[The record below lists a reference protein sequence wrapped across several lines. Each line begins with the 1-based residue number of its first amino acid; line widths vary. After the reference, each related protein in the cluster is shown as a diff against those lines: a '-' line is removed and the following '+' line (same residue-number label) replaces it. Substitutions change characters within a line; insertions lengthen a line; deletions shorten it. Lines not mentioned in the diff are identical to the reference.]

1 MSMAVQLD
9 MEVLQRI
16 KFLMEYDVMKTSS
29 ENILLE
35 QIKLTYN
42 QELAKIAGYKNI
54 TPKQADELAAAG
66 RLVWVAQQQAAQ
78 QQAAQQQAIRQ
89 QNAANL
95 KTMMSTDPESAL
107 RKAAILDPY
116 RDKKERYGTIDLPRT
131 HVNRM
136 YSQPSKEVKEM
147 RLDELTQK
155 VRDIMTDWKTMT
167 VETFLTITG
176 VGIPVVIGVNGLWF
190 TLEAAQVL
198 KGTPDWLNLVFS
210 FIATTTSGL
219 GSAELRPL
227 YQAVG
232 KSMKGGGKDFVYLL
246 ELLYF
251 HAKELGL
258 WNKLKPI
265 LQKISKMSSTF
276 SDLAGKTW
284 KWLKDNV
291 LWIFDGVIWAGKVTI
306 NGLKTLISGIFNT
319 MDTWLATIGTKA
331 GVNPE
336 VAQKLGSAARWGS
349 LPYVVHKGSE
359 LLSKPD
365 FSKEDMEKIKSMTD
379 SGWVYP
385 PPK

>member
-1 MSMAVQLD
+1 
-9 MEVLQRI
+9 
-16 KFLMEYDVMKTSS
+16 
-29 ENILLE
+29 
-35 QIKLTYN
+35 
-42 QELAKIAGYKNI
+42 
-54 TPKQADELAAAG
+54 
-66 RLVWVAQQQAAQ
+66 
-78 QQAAQQQAIRQ
+78 
-89 QNAANL
+89 
-95 KTMMSTDPESAL
+95 
-107 RKAAILDPY
+107 
-116 RDKKERYGTIDLPRT
+116 
-131 HVNRM
+131 M

-227 YQAVG
+227 YQAVS
-232 KSMKGGGKDFVYLL
+232 KNLKGGGKDFVYIL

-258 WNKLKPI
+258 WGKLKPI
-265 LQKISKMSSTF
+265 LKGISKMASTF

-331 GVNPE
+331 GLSPQVS
-336 VAQKLGSAARWGS
+336 QKLGSAARWGS
-349 LPYVVHKGSE
+349 LPYGVKKGSE

-365 FSKEDMEKIKSMTD
+365 FSEEDMEKLKSMTD

-385 PPK
+385 KVPPK

>member
-1 MSMAVQLD
+1 MSQTVHLD

-35 QIKLTYN
+35 QSTDLQKLAKEKGFGPVSLSKAQELYN
-42 QELAKIAGYKNI
+42 QGKLGNKKLDLYGKALPDWIDNSK
-54 TPKQADELAAAG
+54 PDPS
-66 RLVWVAQQQAAQ
+66 
-78 QQAAQQQAIRQ
+78 
-89 QNAANL
+89 
-95 KTMMSTDPESAL
+95 KT
-107 RKAAILDPY
+107 
-116 RDKKERYGTIDLPRT
+116 GTIDLPST

-227 YQAVG
+227 YQAVS
-232 KSMKGGGKDFVYLL
+232 KNLKGGGKDFVYIL

-258 WNKLKPI
+258 WGKLKPI
-265 LQKISKMSSTF
+265 LKGISKMASTF

-291 LWIFDGVIWAGKVTI
+291 LWIFQGVTWAGKVTI

-331 GVNPE
+331 GLSPQVS
-336 VAQKLGSAARWGS
+336 QKLGSAARWGS
-349 LPYVVHKGSE
+349 LPYGVKKGSE

-365 FSKEDMEKIKSMTD
+365 FSEEDMEKLKSMTD

-385 PPK
+385 KVPPK

>member
-1 MSMAVQLD
+1 MSQSVQLD
-9 MEVLQRI
+9 MEILQRF

-35 QIKLTYN
+35 QSTDLQKLAKEKGFGPVSISKAQELYN
-42 QELAKIAGYKNI
+42 QGKLGNKKLDLYGKILPDWIDNSK
-54 TPKQADELAAAG
+54 PDPS
-66 RLVWVAQQQAAQ
+66 
-78 QQAAQQQAIRQ
+78 
-89 QNAANL
+89 
-95 KTMMSTDPESAL
+95 KT
-107 RKAAILDPY
+107 
-116 RDKKERYGTIDLPRT
+116 GTIDLPST

-136 YSQPSKEVKEM
+136 YSQPSKEVREM

-176 VGIPVVIGVNGLWF
+176 VGIPAVIGVNGLWF

-227 YQAVG
+227 YQAVS
-232 KSMKGGGKDFVYLL
+232 KNLKGGGKDFVYIL

-258 WNKLKPI
+258 WGKLKPI
-265 LQKISKMSSTF
+265 LKGISKMASTF

-291 LWIFDGVIWAGKVTI
+291 LWIFDGVTWAGKVTI

-331 GVNPE
+331 GLSPQVS
-336 VAQKLGSAARWGS
+336 QKLGSAARWGS
-349 LPYVVHKGSE
+349 LPYGVKKGSE

-365 FSKEDMEKIKSMTD
+365 FSEEDMEKLKSMTD

-385 PPK
+385 KVPPK

>member
-1 MSMAVQLD
+1 MSQSVQFD
-9 MEVLQRI
+9 MEVLRRI

-35 QIKLTYN
+35 QSTDLQKLAKEKGFGPVSLSKAQELYN
-42 QELAKIAGYKNI
+42 QGKLGNKKLDLYG
-54 TPKQADELAAAG
+54 
-66 RLVWVAQQQAAQ
+66 
-78 QQAAQQQAIRQ
+78 
-89 QNAANL
+89 
-95 KTMMSTDPESAL
+95 KTLPDWIDNSKPDPS
-107 RKAAILDPY
+107 KT
-116 RDKKERYGTIDLPRT
+116 GTIDLPST

-136 YSQPSKEVKEM
+136 YSQPSKEVREM

-219 GSAELRPL
+219 GSATLRPL
-227 YQAVG
+227 YGEAAKSLAG
-232 KSMKGGGKDFVYLL
+232 KGRSFMNTLNAIYDA
-246 ELLYF
+246 
-251 HAKELGL
+251 AKKLGL
-258 WNKLKPI
+258 WNKLMPI
-265 LQKISKMSSTF
+265 FKGISKMASTF

-349 LPYVVHKGSE
+349 LPYGVKKASE

-365 FSKEDMEKIKSMTD
+365 FSEEDMEKIKSMTD

-385 PPK
+385 KVPPK

>member
-1 MSMAVQLD
+1 MSQSVQLD

-35 QIKLTYN
+35 QNVQSKLTYN
-42 QELAKIAGYKNI
+42 QELAKRAGYGNV
-54 TPKQADELAAAG
+54 TSQRADELAVSG
-66 RLVWVAQQQAAQ
+66 KLVYAAQ
-78 QQAAQQQAIRQ
+78 QGLP
-89 QNAANL
+89 L
-95 KTMMSTDPESAL
+95 KTLMGTDPESKFKRAV
-107 RKAAILDPY
+107 ANSGNQ
-116 RDKKERYGTIDLPRT
+116 DKKRSGTIDLPRT

-232 KSMKGGGKDFVYLL
+232 KSMKGGGKDFVYVL

-349 LPYVVHKGSE
+349 LPYGSKKASE

-365 FSKEDMEKIKSMTD
+365 FSEEDMEKIKSMTD

-385 PPK
+385 KVPPK

>member
-1 MSMAVQLD
+1 MSQTVHLD

-35 QIKLTYN
+35 QSTDLQKLAKEKGFGPVSLSKAQELYN
-42 QELAKIAGYKNI
+42 QGKLGNKKLDLYGKALPDWIDNSK
-54 TPKQADELAAAG
+54 PDPS
-66 RLVWVAQQQAAQ
+66 
-78 QQAAQQQAIRQ
+78 
-89 QNAANL
+89 
-95 KTMMSTDPESAL
+95 KT
-107 RKAAILDPY
+107 
-116 RDKKERYGTIDLPRT
+116 GTIDLPST

-227 YQAVG
+227 YQAVS
-232 KSMKGGGKDFVYLL
+232 KNLKGGGKDFVYIL

-258 WNKLKPI
+258 WGKLKPI
-265 LQKISKMSSTF
+265 LKGISKMASTF

-291 LWIFDGVIWAGKVTI
+291 LWIFQGVTWAGKVTI

-349 LPYVVHKGSE
+349 LPYGVKKGSE

-365 FSKEDMEKIKSMTD
+365 FSEEDMEKLKSMTD

>member
-1 MSMAVQLD
+1 MSQSVQLD

-35 QIKLTYN
+35 QNVQSKLTYN
-42 QELAKIAGYKNI
+42 QELAKRAGYGNVTSQKAN
-54 TPKQADELAAAG
+54 ELAVSG
-66 RLVWVAQQQAAQ
+66 KLVYAAQ
-78 QQAAQQQAIRQ
+78 QGLP
-89 QNAANL
+89 L
-95 KTMMSTDPESAL
+95 KTLMGTDDESKFRQSVANSGNQ
-107 RKAAILDPY
+107 
-116 RDKKERYGTIDLPRT
+116 DKGSSGTIDLPRT

-147 RLDELTQK
+147 RLDKLTQT
-155 VRDIMTDWKTMT
+155 VRDIMTDWKTVT
-167 VETFLTITG
+167 VETILSVTG

-210 FIATTTSGL
+210 FIAASTSGL
-219 GSAELRPL
+219 SSATLRPL
-227 YQAVG
+227 YGEVAQSLG
-232 KSMKGGGKDFVYLL
+232 TKGRSSMKYVLNKIFEYSN
-246 ELLYF
+246 
-251 HAKELGL
+251 KLGL
-258 WNKLKPI
+258 WDKLKPI
-265 LQKISKMSSTF
+265 LQKISKVSSTF

-291 LWIFDGVIWAGKVTI
+291 LWIFEGVTWAGKVTI
-306 NGLKTLISGIFNT
+306 NGLKTLVSGLFNI

-331 GVNPE
+331 GLSPQVS
-336 VAQKLGSAARWGS
+336 QKLGSAARWGS
-349 LPYVVHKGSE
+349 LPYGIKKGSE

-365 FSKEDMEKIKSMTD
+365 ISQEEMEKLKSLSD

-385 PPK
+385 KQR